1 MTVTYPWSAA
11 DWAFLRK
18 IEIRK
23 LKMKNLKKDEENIE
37 ELETVKKLYEK
48 LLDYENYDR
57 SVFMKTIIILKLE
70 NFLIFAYNENRK
82 LMNSP

>member
-1 MTVTYPWSAA
+1 
-11 DWAFLRK
+11 
-18 IEIRK
+18 
-23 LKMKNLKKDEENIE
+23 MKNLKKDEENIE

-57 SVFMKTIIILKLE
+57 SVFMKTLIILKLE

>member
-1 MTVTYPWSAA
+1 
-11 DWAFLRK
+11 
-18 IEIRK
+18 
-23 LKMKNLKKDEENIE
+23 MKNLKKDEENIE

-57 SVFMKTIIILKLE
+57 SVFMKTLIILKLE
-70 NFLIFAYNENRK
+70 NFLIFAYNENRE